1 MNTLYKHAHL
11 IIDDHKECLD
21 GALLINDEY
30 IKEVYINSNNINEDD
45 TRVIDVKGNIIM
57 PDFFSGKENKVII
70 DPLNINKIE
79 NKKILIGNT
88 KAYDKDIKDLEYDGI
103 YDLYHNMT
111 GFDANKLGI
120 VNTAFNNLDKYVFID
135 TSNIDLSVLK
145 FTLNNL
151 RKDRIILIN
160 KEEGIKT
167 LKKLNI
173 NNTDILAMSSLNE
186 YRFYEEDKL
195 DGSLIKGKHSKILI
209 LDEEMN
215 ILNKENF

>member
-1 MNTLYKHAHL
+1 MNTLYIHAHL

-30 IKEVYINSNNINEDD
+30 IKEVYLNSNNINEDD
-45 TRVIDVKGNIIM
+45 AKVIDVKENIIM
-57 PDFFSGKENKVII
+57 PYFFSGKENKVIV
-70 DPLNINKIE
+70 DPLNANYVE
-79 NKKILIGNT
+79 NTKILIGNT
-88 KAYDKDIKDLEYDGI
+88 KAYDKDIKSFNYDGI

-111 GFDANKLGI
+111 GFDSINLGI
-120 VNTAFNNLDKYVFID
+120 VNTAFNNLDKYVFIN
-135 TSNIDLSVLK
+135 TFNIDLSVLK
-145 FTLNNL
+145 LTLNNL

-167 LKKLNI
+167 LKQLNI
-173 NNTDILAMSSLNE
+173 SNTDILAMSSLNE

-209 LDEEMN
+209 LDENMN
-215 ILNKENF
+215 ILNKENL